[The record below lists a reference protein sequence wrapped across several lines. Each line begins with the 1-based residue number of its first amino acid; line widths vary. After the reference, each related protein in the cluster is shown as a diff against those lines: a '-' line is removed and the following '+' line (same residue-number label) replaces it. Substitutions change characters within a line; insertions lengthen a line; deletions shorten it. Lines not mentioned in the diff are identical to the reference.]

1 MAYEALHM
9 IHGRKK
15 GKTRNLALKLD
26 VSKAYDRV
34 EWSFLWR
41 IMLKLG
47 FPESW
52 ADRVMSCV
60 SSTSF
65 SVLINGQPY
74 GMITPTRGLRQGNPL
89 SPYLFLLCAECFTSL
104 LQKAELEG
112 HIHGVSICQRAP
124 RISHLLFANDSL
136 LFCQATKKET
146 KEVLD
151 ILKLYAKASCQCINM
166 EKSLVYFNSNTSSW
180 KRELIKAMLGVSEV
194 ARFEAYLGLPTLVGR
209 RKYHIFYFLKDGVW
223 KKLQGWKGKILSR
236 VGKEILIKVVA
247 QSIPM
252 YTMSVFQLP
261 VKLCEELQSICA

>member
-1 MAYEALHM
+1 MACEALHM

-89 SPYLFLLCAECFTSL
+89 SPYLFLLCAEGFTSL
-104 LQKAELEG
+104 L
-112 HIHGVSICQRAP
+112 
-124 RISHLLFANDSL
+124 
-136 LFCQATKKET
+136 
-146 KEVLD
+146 
-151 ILKLYAKASCQCINM
+151 
-166 EKSLVYFNSNTSSW
+166 
-180 KRELIKAMLGVSEV
+180 
-194 ARFEAYLGLPTLVGR
+194 
-209 RKYHIFYFLKDGVW
+209 
-223 KKLQGWKGKILSR
+223 
-236 VGKEILIKVVA
+236 
-247 QSIPM
+247 
-252 YTMSVFQLP
+252 
-261 VKLCEELQSICA
+261 